1 MLNVFYSHI
10 KSTIPLAVTELH
22 RIPQH
27 RVLYE
32 LLRKHIVDGV
42 YPEGSL
48 LPSENELCSTH
59 EVTRPTVRQALS
71 RLANEGYIVKHQG
84 KGSIVRSLPKG
95 IGILSIQ
102 GTTSGIGKHDLK
114 TNLIGKPYARKW
126 PKKFSFDLSELEQ
139 ESGCIILERTRIV
152 DGSSL
157 LYEISYIP
165 NINIPRFTQK
175 SFDDKSLFDVMRSN
189 YGIEVIGGNQKIMA
203 IQANE
208 EIGKYLNINPGDP
221 VLKLERKMET
231 SRKDYFFYS
240 SIFCNTTDF
249 YLEGSF

>member
-1 MLNVFYSHI
+1 MAILDTN
-10 KSTIPLAVTELH
+10 KL
-22 RIPQH
+22 PQH

-32 LLRKHIVDGV
+32 LLRKHIMEGV

-48 LPSENELCSTH
+48 LPSENELCSAH

-71 RLANEGYIVKHQG
+71 RLENEGYISKHQG

-102 GTTSGIGKHDLK
+102 GTTSGVGKH
-114 TNLIGKPYARKW
+114 NLETKPIGKPAVKKW
-126 PKKFSFDLSELEQ
+126 PEDFMFELSELEL
-139 ESGCIILERTRIV
+139 ESGCIVLERNRIV
-152 DGSSL
+152 DGMPV

-165 NINIPRFTQK
+165 NINISRFAQK
-175 SFDDKSLFDVMRSN
+175 SFTNKSLFDVMRRD
-189 YGIEVIGGNQKIMA
+189 YGIEVKGGQQRIMA
-203 IQANE
+203 MKADA
-208 EIGKYLNINPGDP
+208 EIGKYLNIKEGDP
-221 VLKLERKMET
+221 ILKMERKIET

-240 SIFCNTTDF
+240 SIYCNTNEF

>member
-1 MLNVFYSHI
+1 MAETDSQ
-10 KSTIPLAVTELH
+10 

-32 LLRKHIVDGV
+32 LLRKHIVEGV

-71 RLANEGYIVKHQG
+71 RLENEGYISKHQG

-102 GTTSGIGKHDLK
+102 GTTSGVGKH
-114 TNLIGKPYARKW
+114 NLETKPIGKPYVSKW
-126 PKKFSFDLSELEQ
+126 PDNFMFELSDLEQ

-152 DGSSL
+152 DGSAV
-157 LYEISYIP
+157 LYEVSYIP

-175 SFDDKSLFDVMRSN
+175 KFENRSLFDVMRTN
-189 YGIEVIGGNQKIMA
+189 YGIEVLGGQQKLMA
-203 IQANE
+203 IKANQ
-208 EIGKYLNINPGDP
+208 EIGNYLKINPGDP
-221 VLKLERKMET
+221 VLKLERKIET
-231 SRKDYFFYS
+231 NRLDFYFYS
-240 SIFCNTTDF
+240 SIFCNTNNF